1 MLRTVKGADCKSAG
15 ICRWGFDSL
24 SAQEIIIK
32 LLQQEIDLRINGR
45 VVECALLEI
54 KFLLAVKQRF
64 ESSLIRIYTIWYV

>member
-24 SAQEIIIK
+24 SAQDIIIK
-32 LLQQEIDLRINGR
+32 LLQLEIDLRINGR

-54 KFLLAVKQRF
+54 KF
-64 ESSLIRIYTIWYV
+64 I